1 MYNSKNST
9 CIFVKLAKYTHI
21 IKPGSCRIL
30 LWLEK
35 LTALYLT
42 YILVSALT
50 LYQYIL
56 VSAPILY
63 SYLLVSAPTQTLDHA
78 ALPPSNSP
86 DTRLATAAA
95 GAFVS
100 PCIPPPV
107 ESSDCQSPS
116 DYNWPGLFLVLA
128 SPSSRFRTS
137 VFQQYKV
144 VGFILRTDI
153 KFISEFN

>member
-1 MYNSKNST
+1 MYNSKNSK
-9 CIFVKLAKYTHI
+9 CIFVKLAKYTHH
-21 IKPGSCRIL
+21 KARIL
-30 LWLEK
+30 QNPLWLEK

-100 PCIPPPV
+100 PCIPPPE

-116 DYNWPGLFLVLA
+116 DYNWPGPFLVLA